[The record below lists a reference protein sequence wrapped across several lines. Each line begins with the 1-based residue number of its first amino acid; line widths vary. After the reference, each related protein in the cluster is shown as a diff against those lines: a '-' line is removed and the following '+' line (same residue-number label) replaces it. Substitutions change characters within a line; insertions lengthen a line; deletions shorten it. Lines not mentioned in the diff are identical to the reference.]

1 MTGVLSEI
9 EHADRLSVCATDRD
23 EELGDLE
30 QLGEAGSVDDVTGVH
45 TCIDQY
51 PRHDLLQSLSNTKK
65 MMSLVLIPALISTCN
80 MICFSL

>member
-1 MTGVLSEI
+1 MCV
-9 EHADRLSVCATDRD
+9 TDRD

-30 QLGEAGSVDDVTGVH
+30 QLGEAGRVDDVTGVH

-65 MMSLVLIPALISTCN
+65 IMSLVLIPALISTRN
-80 MICFSL
+80 TICFCL